1 MRDVQPLYFAQT
13 IQTLE
18 AAARAAFPTVELM
31 ERAGLAA
38 AQRARELLGAAGTS
52 VLVLAGP
59 GNNGGD
65 AFVVAR
71 HLRAWFYRVDVVFAG
86 QAERLPADAHAALQA
101 LQEQESAL
109 QALQEQEPALQA
121 LQQQRLA
128 LHGPQE
134 HGGELLQDI
143 PAQQR
148 YDLIIDGLFGTGL
161 SRALD
166 EGYIKLIAQAEQL
179 GAPVLALDM
188 PSGINANTGQVMG
201 QALRAQHTIT
211 FIALK
216 PGLLTLDGPD
226 YRGEL
231 SLDTLGLDAPQLAP
245 ADGHAISSAH
255 LRGVLPARLK
265 NSHKGTFGSVGV
277 IGGAKG
283 MVGAALLAGRA
294 ALYTGA
300 GRVYIGLIAP
310 LRPPVDF
317 GQPELM
323 LRSAADVLKLDQ
335 SSCLALGPGMGTG
348 EGAAEIL
355 RTALLA
361 HHPLVIDADALNLL
375 ASDATL
381 QRLMLA
387 RRAPSLLTPH
397 PAEAARLLGTDT
409 ATIQASRVD
418 SACRLAARLNA
429 YVVLK
434 GAGSVCALPDRR
446 WFINATGNPGLASA
460 GMGDVLTG
468 FIAALLAQG
477 ASPEQ
482 ALLAGVHLH
491 GLAADMLIGRDV
503 GPRGLTAGELIVEL
517 RQLVNIH

>member
-1 MRDVQPLYFAQT
+1 MVMRDVQPLYFAQT

-18 AAARAAFPTVELM
+18 AAAREAFPNAELM

-38 AQRARELLGAAGTS
+38 AERARQLLGAAGAS

-71 HLRAWFYRVDVVFAG
+71 HLRAWSYHVDVVFVGDA
-86 QAERLPADAHAALQA
+86 QRLPADAHAALQA
-101 LQEQESAL
+101 LQAE
-109 QALQEQEPALQA
+109 
-121 LQQQRLA
+121 
-128 LHGPQE
+128 GD
-134 HGGELLQDI
+134 GELLQTI
-143 PAQQR
+143 PARQR
-148 YDLIIDGLFGTGL
+148 YDLIVDGLFGTGV

-166 EGYIKLIAQAEQL
+166 KPYATLVADATEL

-188 PSGINANTGQVMG
+188 PSGINANTGGVMG
-201 QALRAQHTIT
+201 AALRAQHTIT

-231 SLDTLGLDAPQLAP
+231 SVDKLGLEARQFAPP
-245 ADGHAISSAH
+245 DGYAIGSAH
-255 LRGVLPARLK
+255 LRGALPARAK
-265 NSHKGTFGSVGV
+265 NSHKGSFGSVGV

-300 GRVYIGLIAP
+300 GRVYVGLIAP

-317 GQPELM
+317 SQPELM
-323 LRSAADVLKLDQ
+323 LRSAADVLKLDHA
-335 SSCLALGPGMGTG
+335 SCLALGPGMGMDET
-348 EGAAEIL
+348 AAETM
-355 RTALLA
+355 RAALLGD
-361 HHPLVIDADALNLL
+361 HPLVIDADALNLL
-375 ASDATL
+375 AHDAGL
-381 QRLMLA
+381 QRLILV
-387 RRAPSLLTPH
+387 RPAPSILTPH

-477 ASPEQ
+477 ASAEQ

-491 GLAADMLIGRDV
+491 GLAADMLAARDV
-503 GPRGLTAGELIVEL
+503 GPRGLTASELIVEL
-517 RQLVNIH
+517 RQLINIH